1 MFGWPIR
8 QYVLRQI
15 SSSPTTQAI
24 CCRLR
29 SWHRPGDGEIVFA
42 ADGRTAMTTIETQI
56 PDSLYKQV
64 KSLAERESI
73 SIDQLVSI
81 ALAGQVSAWL
91 TKDYLA
97 ERAARGSWDKA
108 LKVLAQAPD
117 VEPADH
123 NTQ

>member
-1 MFGWPIR
+1 
-8 QYVLRQI
+8 
-15 SSSPTTQAI
+15 
-24 CCRLR
+24 
-29 SWHRPGDGEIVFA
+29 
-42 ADGRTAMTTIETQI
+42 MTTIETRI

-73 SIDQLVSI
+73 SVDQLVSI

-97 ERAARGSWDKA
+97 ERAARGSWEKA
-108 LKVLAQAPD
+108 LEVLAQAPD

-123 NTQ
+123 DRL

>member
-1 MFGWPIR
+1 
-8 QYVLRQI
+8 
-15 SSSPTTQAI
+15 
-24 CCRLR
+24 
-29 SWHRPGDGEIVFA
+29 
-42 ADGRTAMTTIETQI
+42 MTTIETQI

-64 KSLAERESI
+64 QSLAERESI
-73 SIDQLVSI
+73 SVDQLVSI

-108 LKVLAQAPD
+108 LEVLAQAPD

-123 NTQ
+123 DRL

>member
-1 MFGWPIR
+1 
-8 QYVLRQI
+8 
-15 SSSPTTQAI
+15 
-24 CCRLR
+24 
-29 SWHRPGDGEIVFA
+29 
-42 ADGRTAMTTIETQI
+42 MTTIETQI

-73 SIDQLVSI
+73 SVDQLVSI
-81 ALAGQVSAWL
+81 ALASQVSAWL

-108 LKVLAQAPD
+108 LEVLAQAPD

-123 NTQ
+123 DRL

>member
-1 MFGWPIR
+1 
-8 QYVLRQI
+8 
-15 SSSPTTQAI
+15 
-24 CCRLR
+24 
-29 SWHRPGDGEIVFA
+29 
-42 ADGRTAMTTIETQI
+42 MTTIETQI

-73 SIDQLVSI
+73 SVDQLVSI

-108 LKVLAQAPD
+108 LEVLAQAPD

-123 NTQ
+123 DRL